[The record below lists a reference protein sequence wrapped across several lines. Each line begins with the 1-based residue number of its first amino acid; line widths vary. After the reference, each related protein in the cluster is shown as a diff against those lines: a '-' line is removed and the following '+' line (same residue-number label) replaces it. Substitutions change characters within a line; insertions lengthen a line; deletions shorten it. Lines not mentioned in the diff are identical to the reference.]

1 MKKIADAFDGKKAF
15 IAYLMAG
22 DPSLEKSAENI
33 LAAQAGGAD
42 LIEIGIPFSD
52 PVAEGPVIEA
62 AAARALAA
70 GTQLQDVLTMVASI
84 QDRVH
89 IPLLLMTYCNPV
101 YVYGYAKFFA
111 RCAEVG
117 VCGVIIPDLPFEE
130 QAEAQVHARQHGV
143 EMVTLIAPTS
153 QERVAKIASE
163 AEGFIYLVSSL
174 GVTGVRSEITT
185 DLAAI
190 VADIKQHTNT
200 PVAIGFGISTPEQAA
215 LYAQVTDGVIV
226 GSAIVQLIEQHGEH
240 AAPHVEKYI
249 ASMKSA
255 M

>member
-1 MKKIADAFDGKKAF
+1 MKRIRDAFDGKKAF

-22 DPSLEKSAENI
+22 DPNLEKSAEYI

-62 AAARALAA
+62 AAARALTQ
-70 GTQLQDVLTMVASI
+70 GTRLEDVLNMVAGI

-101 YVYGYAKFFA
+101 FVYGYENFFA

-130 QAEAQVHARQHGV
+130 QAEAQIYARACDV

-153 QERVAKIASE
+153 QERVAQIAAE

-185 DLAAI
+185 DLAGI
-190 VADIKQHTNT
+190 VMDIKRHTSI
-200 PVAIGFGISTPEQAA
+200 PVAVGFGISTPEQAA

-226 GSAIVQLIEQHGEH
+226 GSAIVDIIAQHGEN
-240 AAPHVEKYI
+240 AAAHVQAYI
-249 ASMKSA
+249 ASMKGA
-255 M
+255 I

>member
-1 MKKIADAFDGKKAF
+1 MKRIADAFDGKKAF

-22 DPSLEKSAENI
+22 DPSLEKSAEYI
-33 LAAQAGGAD
+33 LAAQEGGAD

-70 GTQLQDVLTMVASI
+70 GTQLENVLSMVASI
-84 QDRVH
+84 QDRVR

-101 YVYGYAKFFA
+101 FVFGYAQFFA

-130 QAEAQVHARQHGV
+130 QAEAQVYARQHGV

-153 QERVAKIASE
+153 QERVAKIARE

-190 VADIKQHTNT
+190 VADIKRHTNT
-200 PVAIGFGISTPEQAA
+200 PVAVGFGISTPEQAA
-215 LYAQVTDGVIV
+215 LYTQVTDGIIV
-226 GSAIVQLIEQHGEH
+226 GSAIVRLIEQHGEQ
-240 AAPHVEKYI
+240 AAAHVREYI
-249 ASMKSA
+249 AGMKMA

>member
-1 MKKIADAFDGKKAF
+1 MKRIADAFDGKKAF

-22 DPSLEKSAENI
+22 DPNLEKSAEYI

-52 PVAEGPVIEA
+52 PVAEGPVIES
-62 AAARALAA
+62 AAARALAQ
-70 GTQLQDVLTMVASI
+70 GTQLQDVLSMVASI
-84 QDRVH
+84 QDRVR

-130 QAEAQVHARQHGV
+130 QAEAQIHAREHGI

-153 QERVAKIASE
+153 QERVAQIARK

-190 VADIKQHTNT
+190 VADIKRHTST
-200 PVAIGFGISTPEQAA
+200 PVAVGFGISTPDQAA
-215 LYAQVTDGVIV
+215 LYAQVTDGIIV

-240 AAPHVEKYI
+240 AAAHVQGYI
-249 ASMKSA
+249 ASMKAA